1 MSIYLKWGRRHV
13 ETLQWFLAV
22 YNSFDHF
29 PNSVFL
35 LFTVHVRVSFASYQ
49 LDGWSSPLTGV
60 ISAFYDNAMS
70 LLAPASLGHGSSN
83 V

>member
-1 MSIYLKWGRRHV
+1 MSIYLKLGRRYM
-13 ETLQWFLAV
+13 EMLQWFSAV

-29 PNSVFL
+29 SNSVFL

-49 LDGWSSPLTGV
+49 LDGCSSSLTGV
-60 ISAFYDNAMS
+60 ISALYDNAMS
-70 LLAPASLGHGSSN
+70 LLAPAPLGHGSSN

>member
-1 MSIYLKWGRRHV
+1 M
-13 ETLQWFLAV
+13 EMLQWFSAV
-22 YNSFDHF
+22 YNSFYHF

-49 LDGWSSPLTGV
+49 LDGCSSPLTGV

-70 LLAPASLGHGSSN
+70 LLAPAPLGHGSSN